1 MHNQELRKKL
11 TIFEYKLGSIIK
23 NVNKCHSSCLSVK
36 SIYIMVND
44 ELIIME
50 YCIII
55 PLMERVQGENCLSKD
70 HTKSAAVL

>member
-1 MHNQELRKKL
+1 M
-11 TIFEYKLGSIIK
+11 SI
-23 NVNKCHSSCLSVK
+23 KCHSSCLSVK
-36 SIYIMVND
+36 SIYIMIND

-55 PLMERVQGENCLSKD
+55 PLMERVQRENCLSKD

>member
-1 MHNQELRKKL
+1 M
-11 TIFEYKLGSIIK
+11 SI
-23 NVNKCHSSCLSVK
+23 KCHSSCLSVK

-55 PLMERVQGENCLSKD
+55 PLMERVQRENCLGKD